1 MKKLNKVS
9 VVLFTL
15 FLIINVPLFLITAYW
30 SLSVFLVI
38 SEIFALLYS
47 NKIILPSKKLILF
60 FQKLKNKSVVFGI
73 LPTIIW
79 AISLLIFGSNIVS
92 LPFTVVNLFVVIL
105 LTIIIFICLFYFVIT
120 SLTALVTDD

>member
-15 FLIINVPLFLITAYW
+15 FLIINVPLFLITGYW
-30 SLSVFLVI
+30 SLSVFYVI

-60 FQKLKNKSVVFGI
+60 FQKLENKSVVFGI
-73 LPTIIW
+73 LPATIW
-79 AISLLIFGSNIVS
+79 TVSLLILGSKIVS
-92 LPFTVVNLFVVIL
+92 LPFTVLNLFVVIL
-105 LTIIIFICLFYFVIT
+105 LTIIISICLFYFVIP
-120 SLTALVTDD
+120 SLIALVTDD